1 MEWKPEGSEE
11 GVGGGADATEELGGP
26 TRPQTMPG
34 VLKKPQDDLRI
45 MKSNKRRIE
54 DEMADQPAKKVKKE
68 ALSNGTQTTNGE
80 NGLLNGV
87 LTNGVPPGIPEV
99 HDIPIAGLEN
109 LGRSQLPPEFLP
121 APVTYVSM
129 STLITRLAQDTFNQL
144 VDTINDLSE
153 TEVTSANTPL
163 SYDHNNAQTNG
174 VTGTGTSTANSQAN
188 IKKRQQ
194 MLNFAQDRR
203 TQFIKVLVL
212 SQWCRRAEEME
223 KVIDVGYWMKNNGK
237 VHIEACAGWMR
248 EMTRNLNTIRVPN
261 PDFKTSL
268 EALSLGKASW
278 LTDVRFSDP
287 FYKKTEC

>member
-1 MEWKPEGSEE
+1 
-11 GVGGGADATEELGGP
+11 
-26 TRPQTMPG
+26 
-34 VLKKPQDDLRI
+34 

-54 DEMADQPAKKVKKE
+54 DETADQPAKKVKKE
-68 ALSNGTQTTNGE
+68 SLSNGTQIANGE

-87 LTNGVPPGIPEV
+87 IANGLPQGMPTA
-99 HDIPIAGLEN
+99 HDISVADLEN
-109 LGRSQLPPEFLP
+109 HSRGQPPPEFLP
-121 APVTYVSM
+121 APVTYVSI

-144 VDTINDLSE
+144 VDTVNDLSE
-153 TEVTSANTPL
+153 AEVTSTNTPL
-163 SYDHNNAQTNG
+163 SYGHGNAQTNG
-174 VTGTGTSTANSQAN
+174 ITGSGTSNASSQAN

-212 SQWCRRAEEME
+212 SQWCRRADEME

-237 VHIEACAGWMR
+237 VHVEACAGWMR
-248 EMTRNLNTIRVPN
+248 EMTRNLNTTRVPN

-278 LTDVRFSDP
+278 LTDVRLLGS
-287 FYKKTEC
+287 FYKSR

>member
-11 GVGGGADATEELGGP
+11 GTGGSADAAEERGGP
-26 TRPQTMPG
+26 ARPQAMPG
-34 VLKKPQDDLRI
+34 ILRKSQDDLRI

-54 DEMADQPAKKVKKE
+54 DEMADQPVKKLKKE
-68 ALSNGTQTTNGE
+68 ALSNGTPI
-80 NGLLNGV
+80 
-87 LTNGVPPGIPEV
+87 TNGVVTNGVSPGMPEA
-99 HDIPIAGLEN
+99 HDISAASLET
-109 LGRSQLPPEFLP
+109 LSRSQLPPEFLP
-121 APVTYVSM
+121 APVTYVSI

-153 TEVTSANTPL
+153 AEVAPANAPL
-163 SYDHNNAQTNG
+163 PYDRGHAQTNG
-174 VTGTGTSTANSQAN
+174 NTGNVPGAAISQAN

-237 VHIEACAGWMR
+237 VHIDACAGWMR
-248 EMTRNLNTIRVPN
+248 QMTRNLNTTRVPN

-278 LTDVRFSDP
+278 LTDVRFSDL
-287 FYKKTEC
+287 F

>member
-1 MEWKPEGSEE
+1 MEWKQEGSEE
-11 GVGGGADATEELGGP
+11 GAGGSADAAEERGGP
-26 TRPQTMPG
+26 TRPQAMPG
-34 VLKKPQDDLRI
+34 VLKKSQDDLRI

-54 DEMADQPAKKVKKE
+54 DEMADQPSKKVKKE
-68 ALSNGTQTTNGE
+68 ALSNGTQITNGE
-80 NGLLNGV
+80 NGLLNGGI
-87 LTNGVPPGIPEV
+87 TNGVPPGMTEV
-99 HDIPIAGLEN
+99 HDMPVAGLEN
-109 LGRSQLPPEFLP
+109 LSRSQLPPEFLP
-121 APVTYVSM
+121 APVTYVSI

-153 TEVTSANTPL
+153 AEITSNNTSL
-163 SYDHNNAQTNG
+163 SYDHGNAQTNG
-174 VTGTGTSTANSQAN
+174 VTGTGTGTASSQIN
-188 IKKRQQ
+188 TKKRQQ

-237 VHIEACAGWMR
+237 VHVDACAGWMR
-248 EMTRNLNTIRVPN
+248 EMTRNLNTTRVPN

-287 FYKKTEC
+287 F

>member
-1 MEWKPEGSEE
+1 MEWKQEGLEE
-11 GVGGGADATEELGGP
+11 GAGGSADAAEERGGP
-26 TRPQTMPG
+26 TRPQAMPG
-34 VLKKPQDDLRI
+34 VLKKSQDDLRI

-54 DEMADQPAKKVKKE
+54 DEIADQPSKKVKKE
-68 ALSNGTQTTNGE
+68 ALSNGTQITNGE
-80 NGLLNGV
+80 NGLLNGGI
-87 LTNGVPPGIPEV
+87 TNGVPPETTEAHHIPV
-99 HDIPIAGLEN
+99 ANLEN
-109 LGRSQLPPEFLP
+109 LSRSQLPPEFLP
-121 APVTYVSM
+121 APVTYVSI

-153 TEVTSANTPL
+153 AEITSNNTSL
-163 SYDHNNAQTNG
+163 SYDHGNAQTNG
-174 VTGTGTSTANSQAN
+174 VTGTGTGTASSQIN

-212 SQWCRRAEEME
+212 SQWSRRAEEME

-237 VHIEACAGWMR
+237 VHVDACAGWMR
-248 EMTRNLNTIRVPN
+248 EMTRNLNTTRVPN

-278 LTDVRFSDP
+278 LTDVRSSDP
-287 FYKKTEC
+287 F

>member
-11 GVGGGADATEELGGP
+11 GAGGSADAAEKSGGP
-26 TRPQTMPG
+26 IRPQAMPG
-34 VLKKPQDDLRI
+34 VLRKSQDDLRI

-54 DEMADQPAKKVKKE
+54 DETADQPVKKVKKE
-68 ALSNGTQTTNGE
+68 ALSNGTQITNGE
-80 NGLLNGV
+80 NGVVNGV
-87 LTNGVPPGIPEV
+87 VINGVPPGMPKA
-99 HDIPIAGLEN
+99 HDIPVAELEN
-109 LGRSQLPPEFLP
+109 LSRSQLPPEFLP
-121 APVTYVSM
+121 APVTYVSI

-153 TEVTSANTPL
+153 AEVTSTNTPL
-163 SYDHNNAQTNG
+163 SYDHANAQTNG
-174 VTGTGTSTANSQAN
+174 ITGTGTASNQAN

-237 VHIEACAGWMR
+237 VHVEACAGWMR
-248 EMTRNLNTIRVPN
+248 EMTRNLNTTRVPN

-278 LTDVRFSDP
+278 LTDVRFLDP
-287 FYKKTEC
+287 FYKLTQC